1 MPVVLLD
8 SGAVAKEVYVAEFT
22 LYGYFRSS
30 ASHRVRIAMN
40 LKNITYDY
48 KAVHLINNGG
58 EQHNQ
63 EYKKLNPSEQVPTLV
78 HNGKALGQS
87 MAIIQYLDEVSPG
100 HPLLPTDPFE
110 KARMIQFCEIINSGI
125 QPLHNLIVTDELGR
139 RGLDEKA
146 RGEWITL
153 FMSKGLAAL
162 EVFLN
167 ETAGTYSFGGTVSA
181 ADAFL
186 VPQVF
191 SARRFNVPT
200 DSYPN
205 MMRVFENCCKLEA
218 FKRAEPLN
226 QPDAPKS

>member
-1 MPVVLLD
+1 M
-8 SGAVAKEVYVAEFT
+8 SEFT

-40 LKNITYDY
+40 LKNLKYDY

-87 MAIIQYLDEVSPG
+87 MAIVQYLDDVSPST
-100 HPLLPTDPFE
+100 PLFPNDPFE
-110 KARMIQFCEIINSGI
+110 KARVIQFCEIINSGI
-125 QPLHNLIVTDELGR
+125 QPLHNLAVTDDLGR

-146 RGEWITL
+146 RGEWVIHVI
-153 FMSKGLAAL
+153 SKGLSAL
-162 EVFLN
+162 ESFLKD
-167 ETAGTYSFGGTVSA
+167 TAGTYCFGGQLTA

-191 SARRFNVPT
+191 SAKRFNTPT
-200 DSYPN
+200 DQYPN
-205 MMRVFENCCKLEA
+205 VMRVFENCCKLEA
-218 FKRAEPLN
+218 FKNAEPMN
-226 QPDAPKS
+226 QPDAPKT

>member
-1 MPVVLLD
+1 M
-8 SGAVAKEVYVAEFT
+8 AEFT

-40 LKNITYDY
+40 LKNLKYDY
-48 KAVHLINNGG
+48 KPVHLINNGG

-87 MAIIQYLDEVSPG
+87 MAIVQYLDEVAPE
-100 HPLLPTDPFE
+100 HRLLPTDPFE
-110 KARMIQFCEIINSGI
+110 KAKVIQFCEIINSGI
-125 QPLHNLIVTDELGR
+125 QPLHNLAVTDELGR
-139 RGLDEKA
+139 LGLDEKA
-146 RGEWITL
+146 RGEWITVAI
-153 FMSKGLAAL
+153 SKGLNAL
-162 EVFLN
+162 EAFLK
-167 ETAGTYSFGGTVSA
+167 ETAGTYCFGGSLSA

-191 SARRFNVPT
+191 SAKRFNTSTDNYPT
-200 DSYPN
+200 V
-205 MMRVFENCCKLEA
+205 MRVFENCCKLDA
-218 FKRAEPLN
+218 FKAAEPLN

>member
-1 MPVVLLD
+1 M
-8 SGAVAKEVYVAEFT
+8 AEFT

-40 LKNITYDY
+40 LKNLKYDY

-87 MAIIQYLDEVSPG
+87 IAIIQYLDEVSPTS
-100 HPLLPTDPFE
+100 PLFPIDPFE
-110 KARMIQFCEIINSGI
+110 KARVIQFCEIINSGI
-125 QPLHNLIVTDELGR
+125 QPLHNLAVTDELGR

-146 RGEWITL
+146 RGEWITHVI
-153 FMSKGLAAL
+153 SKGMSAL
-162 EVFLN
+162 ELFLKD
-167 ETAGTYSFGGTVSA
+167 TAGTYCFGGALSA

-191 SARRFNVPT
+191 AAKRFNTPT
-200 DSYPN
+200 DQYPTV
-205 MMRVFENCCKLEA
+205 MRVFETCSKLEA
-218 FKRAEPLN
+218 FRAAEPMN
-226 QPDAPKS
+226 QPDAPKT